1 MVKVYKAKVH
11 KVKVYISKCTG
22 TYVTECVDT

>member
-11 KVKVYISKCTG
+11 KVKVYKSKCTG